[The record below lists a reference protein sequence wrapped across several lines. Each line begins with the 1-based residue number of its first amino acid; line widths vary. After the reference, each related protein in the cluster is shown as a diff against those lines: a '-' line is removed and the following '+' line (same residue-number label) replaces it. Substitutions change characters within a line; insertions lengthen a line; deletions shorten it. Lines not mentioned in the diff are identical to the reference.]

1 MNQSMNQGMKLSV
14 LVPTYN
20 RRELLEQKLASLAAQ
35 TLSEGAFE
43 VIVCDDGSTDGTRE
57 WLAGMRVP
65 FALCVLT
72 PPQKLGA
79 ARARNLCA
87 ERAKGD
93 VLLFSDDDCL
103 LAPRALEEHL
113 EAHARFPRSVVVG
126 RLELPGALRN
136 GSHREPFERTFSIGS
151 RALWINATGA
161 NTSVPAWAFRQV
173 GGYDPRFVGY
183 GGEDPHLALKLRAL
197 GLGFR
202 RAPRALAYHA
212 ARQLGGDYQ
221 KKAFAAGRAQWRVY
235 ELFRE
240 PLVGLMLG
248 LHPLLLALKRP
259 LFHPAVA
266 GRIKNPLYHY
276 ERAYFEGACEERRR
290 DTKRNPNHAH

>member
-1 MNQSMNQGMKLSV
+1 MNRGMKLSV

-20 RRELLEQKLASLAAQ
+20 RRDQLGRKLASLAAQ
-35 TLSEGAFE
+35 TLSKGAFE

-57 WLAGMRVP
+57 WLAGVRAP
-65 FALCVLT
+65 FALHVLT
-72 PPQKLGA
+72 PTQKLGA
-79 ARARNLCA
+79 ARARNRCA
-87 ERAKGD
+87 ERATGET
-93 VLLFSDDDCL
+93 LLFSDDDCL
-103 LAPRALEEHL
+103 LAPRALEEHVQ
-113 EAHARFPRSVVVG
+113 AHARFPRSVVVG
-126 RLELPGALRN
+126 RLELPGALRKGN
-136 GSHREPFERTFSIGS
+136 RKEPFERALSVGS

-161 NTSVPAWAFRQV
+161 NTSTPAWAFRQV

-197 GLGFR
+197 GLRFR

-235 ELFRE
+235 GLFRE
-240 PLVGLMLG
+240 PVVGLMLG

-290 DTKRNPNHAH
+290 DTERNANHAH